1 MAQRNCEFAKGI
13 ETKEFIFFRKR
24 NDDAQLQSGERAA
37 VVGQLENPCLAPL
50 SWINMESLMPLPKL
64 SSTAVALYVVAA
76 LLAANLIATLA
87 RSDSPAILPA
97 AFAQNRQGPIAG
109 GGGLFVMPAQLS
121 GNTWGAYLMDVD
133 KGTLCVYQFFPGTRQ
148 LLLVASRKFTND
160 TRLENFNTSP
170 TPGEVADLVEK
181 QAKGIRVNQP
191 PPADEVK
198 PRDKDQ

>member
-1 MAQRNCEFAKGI
+1 
-13 ETKEFIFFRKR
+13 
-24 NDDAQLQSGERAA
+24 
-37 VVGQLENPCLAPL
+37 
-50 SWINMESLMPLPKL
+50 MPRPKL

-87 RSDSPAILPA
+87 RSDGPAILPA
-97 AFAQNRQGPIAG
+97 AFGQNRQGPIAG

-133 KGTLCVYQFFPGTRQ
+133 RGTLCVYQFFPGTRQ
-148 LLLVASRKFTND
+148 LLFVASRKFTND

-170 TPGEVADLVEK
+170 TPNDVADLVDK

-191 PPADEVK
+191 PPPDEVK

>member
-1 MAQRNCEFAKGI
+1 
-13 ETKEFIFFRKR
+13 
-24 NDDAQLQSGERAA
+24 
-37 VVGQLENPCLAPL
+37 
-50 SWINMESLMPLPKL
+50 MPRPKL

-97 AFAQNRQGPIAG
+97 ALAQNRQSPIAG

-133 KGTLCVYQFFPGTRQ
+133 RGTLCVYQFFPGTRQ
-148 LLLVASRKFTND
+148 LQFVASRKFTND
-160 TRLENFNTSP
+160 TKLENFNTSP
-170 TPGEVADLVEK
+170 SPPEVADLVEK
-181 QAKGIRVNQP
+181 QAKGIRTNQP

>member
-1 MAQRNCEFAKGI
+1 MSR
-13 ETKEFIFFRKR
+13 
-24 NDDAQLQSGERAA
+24 
-37 VVGQLENPCLAPL
+37 
-50 SWINMESLMPLPKL
+50 PKL
-64 SSTAVALYVVAA
+64 TSTAVALYVVAA

-87 RSDSPAILPA
+87 RPDGASFLSA
-97 AFAQNRQGPIAG
+97 AMAQNRQTPIAG

-133 KGTLCVYQFFPGTRQ
+133 RGTLCVYQFFPGTRQ
-148 LLLVASRKFTND
+148 LQFVASRKFTND
-160 TRLENFNTSP
+160 TKLENFNTSP

-181 QAKGIRVNQP
+181 QAKGIRTAPP